1 MKRFSW
7 LPLGLVVTLGLLL
20 GMLGFSIWEKTPS
33 PVERVAWAPEAQWIA
48 PQSPTYRFYARHTFY
63 LPDNAEAGWLR
74 ISADNDFT
82 LYVNGRRVARENS
95 VLNNSL
101 GLGIGLRTPE
111 QNVNDS
117 NRYHAKTSVNY
128 LLASSQDWKLTAYV
142 DLTQHLRPGK
152 NVIGLEIQKGKQ
164 NPRTVVEGAVYPS
177 AGLTPINLTTGV
189 TNWRVSNLSETR
201 QSLQWYDVD
210 FTDASWLEAN
220 ELGSIQE
227 ATYSRLSKN
236 LFDRPLEGNWITGT
250 LSQKGQVWF
259 RKVWQIPQTPI
270 SHAYI
275 RFAGKGQY
283 SILLNG
289 SLVNNYTTENGER
302 LHLLEI
308 TKLLRPGDNAL
319 AVSLASP
326 LEATLTG
333 NNVVNPN
340 GSVDWF
346 LDGWAETE
354 KGEIISTTATDNTW
368 RAFKQIASGWEN
380 GVGEGQAV
388 TLLNR
393 PQPQQFSRNFEGNA
407 YLLNYPNYLLHHI
420 LWQLT
425 GVICALVYA
434 LNLGFWL
441 LAKESWWDTLGMGA
455 AVLAPATLFLVGIAL
470 LKHRY
475 AEAEVGL
482 LFAQPQSNYL
492 ILIGFVSILVL
503 TLLLSQIKNILGDLP
518 RLRLWF
524 LFGIVASLGLSLTI
538 GKNPVLILVVASATI
553 ISTIL
558 CIKKRW
564 QIKDSYIAL
573 PKLLQ
578 LSEQW
583 IVLGLIVG
591 IGFALRVHNLDFMDL
606 DTDENT
612 SLDASRGILRT
623 GAPIATSGIWYTRG
637 PFYQFLL
644 AAWLKIFGDSIVS
657 ARFLSVLAGTLVLVL
672 VYLFARKITGKI
684 WIALLITAI
693 LAISP
698 WEIWYSRNIRFYQVL
713 QFLTILSFWSFFK
726 GFIDKDGRIYQHIF
740 FIALTLTLL
749 AQEISLTLLPAFLLG
764 FLYFYRPFKFLKDL
778 HIVVGSL
785 LTLSIFIYCLG
796 FSSIKLLTPL
806 AAISDST
813 ASYLRLHFSNITEL
827 TANIFIGPDRMQTIY
842 SLFFTMGLIY
852 FIKNK
857 SGKNIYLSVS
867 IILQI
872 IIVTLISYQTDER
885 YIYAIYP
892 IFILQAIHSAIHITK
907 NLAHQLKLI
916 FQQLPLQRLALSI
929 TILVLILNIQ
939 PGRVLFGYQES
950 INKRNS
956 QIFEYIKTHKQAG
969 DVVISPL
976 PSLAVT
982 NLGKIDYFLMGTGYF
997 DAIYWNKD
1005 KLIDRWAGGQV
1016 ITNPDQINNILE
1028 KSKRV
1033 WIHLEDSREGRFE
1046 RNTWEY
1052 VETLGK
1058 PVIDSFGTRLRL
1070 WQPENGIPRLIT
1082 NRGKDLGAY

>member
-7 LPLGLVVTLGLLL
+7 LPLGLVVTLGFLL
-20 GMLGFSIWEKTPS
+20 GMLGFSIWEKTPIS
-33 PVERVAWAPEAQWIA
+33 VERVAWASEAQWIA
-48 PQSPTYRFYARHTFY
+48 PQSSTYRFYARHTFY
-63 LPDNAEAGWLR
+63 LPDEAEAGWLR

-101 GLGIGLRTPE
+101 GLRGGLRTPE
-111 QNVNDS
+111 ENVNDS
-117 NRYHAKTSVNY
+117 NNYHAKTSVNY
-128 LLASSQDWKLTAYV
+128 LLASSKDWKLTGYV

-152 NVIGLEIQKGKQ
+152 NVIALEIQKGKQ
-164 NPRTVVEGAVYPS
+164 NPRTVVEGTVYFG

-189 TNWRVSNLSETR
+189 ANWRVSNLSETR

-210 FTDASWLEAN
+210 FTDASWLEAR

-259 RKVWQIPQTPI
+259 RGVWQIPQTPI

-275 RFAGKGQY
+275 RFAGRGRY
-283 SILLNG
+283 SVLLNG
-289 SLVNNYTTENGER
+289 SLVNNYITENGKQ

-308 TKLLRPGDNAL
+308 TKLLRPGNNTL

-326 LEATLTG
+326 LEATLIE
-333 NNVVNPN
+333 NKVVDN
-340 GSVDWF
+340 GSINLF
-346 LDGWAETE
+346 LDGWAETG

-368 RAFKQIASGWEN
+368 RAFKQVASGWEN
-380 GVGEGQAV
+380 GVGEGQVV
-388 TLLNR
+388 TFLSL
-393 PQPQQFSRNFEGNA
+393 PKPQQFSRNFEGDA
-407 YLLNYPNYLLHHI
+407 YLLNYPNYLLRHI
-420 LWQLT
+420 LWQLV
-425 GVICALVYA
+425 GVICTLIYA
-434 LNLGFWL
+434 LNLGFCL
-441 LAKESWWDTLGMGA
+441 GCKNRWDSLGVGA
-455 AVLAPATLFLVGIAL
+455 AVLTPATLFLAGITL

-492 ILIGFVSILVL
+492 ILIGFISVFIL
-503 TLLLSQIKNILGDLP
+503 TLLLSKIRNTLGDFP
-518 RLRLWF
+518 RWSLWF
-524 LFGIVASLGLSLTI
+524 LFGVVASLALAI
-538 GKNPVLILVVASATI
+538 GGNPILIFVVASTI
-553 ISTIL
+553 IIATIL

-564 QIKDSYIAL
+564 QIQDSYIAL
-573 PKLLQ
+573 PKLLH
-578 LSEQW
+578 SSGQW

-591 IGFALRVHNLDFMDL
+591 IGFALRTYNLDFIDL

-657 ARFLSVLAGTLVLVL
+657 ARFLSVMAGTFVLAL
-672 VYLFARKITGKI
+672 VYLFARKITGQI
-684 WIALLITAI
+684 WIALFVTAI

-726 GFIDKDGRIYQHIF
+726 GFIDKAGRIYQHIF

-749 AQEISLTLLPAFLLG
+749 TQEISLTILPVFILG
-764 FLYFYRPFKFLKDL
+764 FLYFYRPFQLLKDMQIL
-778 HIVVGSL
+778 IGSL
-785 LTLSIFIYCLG
+785 LTVLIFIYCLG

-813 ASYLRLHFSNITEL
+813 ASYLRLHFSDITEL
-827 TANIFIGPDRMQTIY
+827 TANFFIGPDRMQTIY
-842 SLFFTMGLIY
+842 SLFFIMGLFY
-852 FIKNK
+852 FIKHK
-857 SGKNIYLSVS
+857 SGENIYLSIS
-867 IILQI
+867 IIVQVL
-872 IIVTLISYQTDER
+872 IVTLISYQPDER

-892 IFILQAIHSAIHITK
+892 IFILQAIHSAIHIT
-907 NLAHQLKLI
+907 NSLTHQLNLM

-929 TILVLILNIQ
+929 VILLLILNIQ
-939 PGRVLFGYQES
+939 PVRVLFSYQES

-956 QIFEYIKTHKQAG
+956 QMFEYIMTHKQAS

-1005 KLIDRWAGGQV
+1005 KLIDRWAGGQI
-1016 ITNPDQINNILE
+1016 ITNPDQINHVLE

-1033 WIHLEDSREGRFE
+1033 WIHLEESRKGRFN
-1046 RNTWEY
+1046 RHTWEY

-1082 NRGKDLGAY
+1082 NQGKDLGAY